1 MAEPPQK
8 ISRKPFKKS
17 SKNSVENKSTRFF
30 FWRTR
35 SGICEK
41 VASESVCHFLLLWSF
56 LCMSPKFHLKIFH
69 ILNIPYIRNILVKIS
84 VRHSSKNVSCTY
96 SFTGFT
102 HTVHPLENSLI
113 FFFMNFDIFIFFETF
128 LETQSHYSSRLSL
141 TDPSKI
147 LAGILLWIP

>member
-41 VASESVCHFLLLWSF
+41 VASESVCHYLLLWSF

-69 ILNIPYIRNILVKIS
+69 ILNIPYIRNILCQTFLQKCKLYLFFYRVHP
-84 VRHSSKNVSCTY
+84 HSSSLRKQLDFFFSWI
-96 SFTGFT
+96 
-102 HTVHPLENSLI
+102 LI
-113 FFFMNFDIFIFFETF
+113 FSFFFKRF
-128 LETQSHYSSRLSL
+128 LKPSH
-141 TDPSKI
+141 
-147 LAGILLWIP
+147 AIPQGFP